1 VTRDFGHVRVGSAR
15 LAEVPEGATARSV
28 FDRAAGPGWSVFVN
42 GSLLEEPPAK
52 YELSPGDRVQ
62 WDRPPAGAQAPTRA
76 IVGAF
81 PEPFLHGFQGERR
94 PVRVECDDAEAD
106 YCRDAKQ
113 ALEEVD
119 VPTTG
124 SSLGAPG
131 TEHVTRLVVA
141 PWPAARIVRGGFTL
155 EDGPAANGIFVR
167 FNRDRLELLDAR
179 GNVVRTVR
187 PGDGTALIAALRP
200 RADELLWLVTSL
212 DDEGLEA
219 GVKALKPRLLR
230 DAYAVAVTKDTVEK
244 LPL

>member
-1 VTRDFGHVRVGSAR
+1 MRVDSTR

-28 FDRAAGPGWSVFVN
+28 FEGDAGPGWSVFVN
-42 GSLLEEPPAK
+42 GSLLEMPPRA

-62 WDRPPAGAQAPTRA
+62 WDRPPAAAAGAPTRA

-94 PVRVECDDAEAD
+94 PVRVECDDADAD
-106 YCRDAKQ
+106 SCRSAKQ
-113 ALEEVD
+113 TLEDAD

-141 PWPAARIVRGGFTL
+141 RWPAAKIVRGGFTL
-155 EDGPAANGIFVR
+155 EQGPAANGVYAR
-167 FNRDRLELLDAR
+167 FAKNGKELELLDAEGEVAR
-179 GNVVRTVR
+179 AVR
-187 PGDGTALIAALRP
+187 PGDGTALIVALRP
-200 RADELLWLVTSL
+200 RAEELLWLVTAL
-212 DDEGLEA
+212 DDAGLEA
-219 GVKALKPRLLR
+219 GVRALRPRALK
-230 DAYAVAVTKDTVEK
+230 DAYAVAVTNTTVEK